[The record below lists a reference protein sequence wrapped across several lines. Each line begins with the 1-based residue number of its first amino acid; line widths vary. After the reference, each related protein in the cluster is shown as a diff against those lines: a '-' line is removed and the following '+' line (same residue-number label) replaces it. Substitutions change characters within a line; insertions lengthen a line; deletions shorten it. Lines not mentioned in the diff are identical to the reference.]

1 MQRIAIAERD
11 DWKSQA
17 EALGFSFHTIDGAP
31 YWDESACYRFNLQQ
45 IEDDIEDPSGAIE
58 TMCFDVVARAV
69 TDEEVLRKLAIPE
82 AFWDY
87 IRTSWMEQDRNLY
100 GRLDLSYD
108 GTGPAKLLEY
118 NADTPTSLY
127 ESAAFQWV
135 WLEQAIERELIPPG
149 CDQFNSIHETMVEA
163 FRNLGIPGPLHL
175 AASKGVAEDEGTVR
189 YIEECAV
196 QAGLKTAFLYLE
208 DIGIDDAGRLTDMDD
223 MTITTLFK
231 LYPWEWVM
239 RDDFGLVLP
248 TSGAKV
254 IEPAWRAILSNKG
267 LLPLLWEMFEGHPN
281 LLPAY
286 FADDPRAND
295 LTCGYVRKPLLSRE
309 GSNIEMVRPGE
320 ETLSV
325 DGPYGAEGS
334 IIQALHPLPV
344 FEGNHTVIGSWLVAS
359 KPCGMGIREDN
370 SPITKDS
377 SRFLPHVILD

>member
-1 MQRIAIAERD
+1 MQRIPISERD

-17 EALGFSFHTIDGAP
+17 EALGFNFHTLYGAA
-31 YWDESACYRFNLQQ
+31 YWDETACYRFSLKQ
-45 IEDDIEDPSGAIE
+45 IEDDIEDPSGEIE
-58 TMCFDVVARAV
+58 NMCFDVVARAV
-69 TDEEVLRKLAIPE
+69 NDSEILEKLAIPE
-82 AFWDY
+82 SYWDY
-87 IRTSWMEQDRNLY
+87 IRASWTDQDRNLY

-108 GTGPAKLLEY
+108 GESPAKLLEY

-135 WLEQAIERELIPPG
+135 WLEQAMERDIIPAG

-163 FRNLGIPGPLHL
+163 FRNFGIPGTLHL
-175 AASKGVAEDEGTVR
+175 ASCKGSKEDEGTVR

-196 QAGLKTAFLYLE
+196 QAGLETAFLYME
-208 DIGIDDAGRLTDMDD
+208 DIGVDDQGRLTDLDD

-239 RDDFGLVLP
+239 RDEFGLVLP
-248 TSGAKV
+248 ASGAKV
-254 IEPAWRAILSNKG
+254 IEPPWRAILSNKG

-286 FADDPRAND
+286 FADDPRATS
-295 LTCGYVRKPLLSRE
+295 LEGGYVRKPLLSRE
-309 GSNIEMVRPGE
+309 GGNVEMVRPDG
-320 ETLSV
+320 ETLTV
-325 DGPYGAEGS
+325 DGPYGEEGA
-334 IIQALHPLPV
+334 IVQALHPLPV

-359 KPCGMGIREDN
+359 RPCGMGIREDN
-370 SPITKDS
+370 SPVTKDS